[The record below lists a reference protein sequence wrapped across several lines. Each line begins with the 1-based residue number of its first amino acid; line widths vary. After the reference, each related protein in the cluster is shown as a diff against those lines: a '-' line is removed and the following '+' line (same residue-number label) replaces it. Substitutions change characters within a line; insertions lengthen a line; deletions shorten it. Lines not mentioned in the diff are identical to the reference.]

1 MATFVKEYD
10 WMWLPSGLNLSPAE
24 CRVYAYIYGLT
35 ESKHSKTKGYN
46 GSVRQLAKDLGLN
59 PGHVSR
65 ILHKLQ
71 DDNRIVLT
79 GEVWASVAL
88 NNSSVALCNDSVAL
102 NNTSVA
108 SSNESVA
115 SCNSPLT
122 TPLYKEINKEMERD
136 NNIARNTIATQTPNP
151 SSDLFEDFISYYRLK
166 FLQAYGRSIDL
177 KGKTLSTLREQWDG
191 LTSVQQRI
199 LTRDVKSGKWFK
211 GRPEWIIYDYRMPP
225 PTDYNGSPDIKSLA
239 ENNDLVVAVYERGAG
254 IYTRQ
259 DAEDYEMIIKR
270 PFKF

>member
-1 MATFVKEYD
+1 
-10 WMWLPSGLNLSPAE
+10 MWLPSGLNLSPAE

-46 GSVRQLAKDLGLN
+46 GSVRQLAKDLGLGL
-59 PGHVSR
+59 GHTSR
-65 ILHKLQ
+65 TLRKLQ
-71 DDNRIVLT
+71 EENCITLT
-79 GEVWASVAL
+79 EGVYQSVPL
-88 NNSSVALCNDSVAL
+88 QNIGVPSGNDSVPSG
-102 NNTSVA
+102 NTSVPLQ
-108 SSNESVA
+108 NESVP
-115 SCNSPLT
+115 SQNSPLT

-136 NNIARNTIATQTPNP
+136 NNIARDTIATQTPQP
-151 SSDLFEDFISYYRLK
+151 SSDLFEEFLSYYRLK

-177 KGKTLSTLREQWDG
+177 KGKTLSILREQWEG

-239 ENNDLVVAVYERGAG
+239 ENSDLVVAVYERGAG

-270 PFKF
+270 PFKLQQL